1 MAHQA
6 SVNGSGAT
14 PPTGRSVTGGPI
26 SQVAHDVL
34 ELAELQARLFKL
46 DVDASTSRV
55 KSAVVLG
62 AIGAT
67 LLLMGLFMALGVA
80 ALALIEFAGWD
91 AWAAFGAVALAVII
105 ISGLLLFLAKRAAGG
120 GVFNC
125 DRSKDELQKNVAW
138 LKSALSGKH
147 STSRGVDEQVRA

>member
-6 SVNGSGAT
+6 SVNGNRVT
-14 PPTGRSVTGGPI
+14 PPTGRPVSGGPI

-46 DVDASTSRV
+46 DVAASTSRV
-55 KSAVVLG
+55 KTAVVLG
-62 AIGAT
+62 AVGAT
-67 LLLMGLFMALGVA
+67 LVLMGLFMALGVA

-91 AWAAFGAVALAVII
+91 AWAAFGAVALAVIL
-105 ISGLLLFLAKRAAGG
+105 ISGILLFLAKRAAGS

-125 DRSKDELQKNVAW
+125 DRSRDEFQKNVTW
-138 LKSALSGKH
+138 LKSALTGKH